1 VGSGAIGRGGV
12 APGRVRWD
20 GVGLAGVGS
29 GRVGLRVME
38 LGWVGSGMVL
48 SGEVGWSRVV
58 SKREMR
64 WSAQRE

>member
-1 VGSGAIGRGGV
+1 
-12 APGRVRWD
+12 
-20 GVGLAGVGS
+20 
-29 GRVGLRVME
+29 
-38 LGWVGSGMVL
+38 MVL